1 MWLESFLAMLLLTA
15 ILTAI
20 VVAVGW
26 LLLANEF
33 GTVEVLQVVCRLQ
46 RRAFANASD
55 RPTPDRMD
63 GGRSGWSAWG
73 PIPPGRFAGNSFRF
87 VV

>member
-26 LLLANEF
+26 LLF
-33 GTVEVLQVVCRLQ
+33 GE
-46 RRAFANASD
+46 
-55 RPTPDRMD
+55 
-63 GGRSGWSAWG
+63 
-73 PIPPGRFAGNSFRF
+73 
-87 VV
+87 